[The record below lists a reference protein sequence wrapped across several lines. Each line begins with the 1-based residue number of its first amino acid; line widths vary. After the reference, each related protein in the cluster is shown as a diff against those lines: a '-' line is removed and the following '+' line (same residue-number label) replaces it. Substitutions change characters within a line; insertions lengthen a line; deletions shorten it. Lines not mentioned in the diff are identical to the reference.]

1 MFDELK
7 YVPVLKGKQGEFM
20 ALGFL
25 ETKLKSQIYPLI
37 DLVPNSKKQLGKHI
51 DKVITYFDKWGK
63 QSPIMIDGY
72 MLADYNLQLNNLHPV
87 VYLLNELTH
96 NGFKC
101 IPVVNTSAGPE
112 YNELIIR
119 TSEEYGFGSG
129 LRLLRRAFDCN
140 LLQQDISNALSNQN
154 PKETDLIFDL
164 RSLID
169 LNINDLSE
177 YSMRSLEDVIFRY
190 NWRNVILAGG
200 SFPTDL
206 AALAPDQVH
215 VISRL
220 HWKLWQALLEK
231 GVSKI
236 PHYSDYAIS
245 HPVFTEYDDKGMN
258 ASASIRYTYND
269 DYYIYRGRGTR
280 QHTYKQFFAIAES
293 LLNSSQYYGAGH
305 CLGDEFIRKCAT
317 DKKKT
322 GNLTTW
328 RWVGTLHHLTVV
340 ADQLEELKRDFN
352 AART

>member
-1 MFDELK
+1 MFGELK

-20 ALGFL
+20 ALGYL
-25 ETKLKSQIYPLI
+25 SAKHKSQIYPLI
-37 DLVPNSKKQLGKHI
+37 DLVPNSGKQLAKHI
-51 DKVITYFDKWGK
+51 DKVITYFDKWGTE
-63 QSPIMIDGY
+63 SPIMVDGY
-72 MLADYNLQLNNLHPV
+72 MFANYTLQLNNLHPV
-87 VYLLNELTH
+87 VYLLREL
-96 NGFKC
+96 NRRGYKC
-101 IPVVNTSAGPE
+101 VPVINASALQE
-112 YNELIIR
+112 YNNLIIEE
-119 TSEEYGFGSG
+119 SEKQEFGSC
-129 LRLLRRAFDCN
+129 LRVMRRGFDRY
-140 LLQQDISNALSNQN
+140 LLQQDISNASVFHKPEN
-154 PKETDLIFDL
+154 TDFIFDL

-169 LNINDLSE
+169 VNLNDLTV
-177 YSMRSLEDVIFRY
+177 YCIRSLEDIIYRY
-190 NWRNVILAGG
+190 NWRSVTLAGG

-236 PHYSDYAIS
+236 PGYSDYAIS

-269 DYYIYRGRGTR
+269 SYFIYRGRGIR
-280 QHTYKQFFAIAES
+280 QYKSGQFFSIAES
-293 LLNSSQYYGAGH
+293 LLNSSQFYGAGH

-340 ADQLEELKRDFN
+340 ADQLVELKRDFN
-352 AART
+352 AAST